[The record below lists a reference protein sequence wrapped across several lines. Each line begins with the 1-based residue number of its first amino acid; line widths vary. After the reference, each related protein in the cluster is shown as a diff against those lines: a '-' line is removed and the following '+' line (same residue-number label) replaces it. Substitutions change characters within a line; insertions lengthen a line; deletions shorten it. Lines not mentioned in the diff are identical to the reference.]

1 MNTKIRSALCGLAIA
16 MSCVIVGRFLWA
28 GDDSKGVKVPVS
40 GHVLILENGR
50 TLEGDIEREGSQ
62 YRVRRAIGETW
73 VSGDKVI
80 HLCDSLEDAYVYLR
94 KQANLRDPDERM
106 RLARWC
112 QQHDLQDQALSE
124 VTAAVELRPR
134 NVEYRRLLE
143 SLQRTSAEKTEER
156 EPKAEN
162 RSTKG
167 NPLLDPRSSILD
179 PSRPIDLTAGSV
191 NQFITKV
198 QPILMNTCAGC
209 HGAAHAGP
217 FQLQRVLD
225 GGAVSRRT
233 TQYNLA
239 HVLAQINPETISAS
253 PLLTRAVSIHGESPQ
268 PPIKNREAAAYRRL
282 EDWVKQTLENNPQ
295 LRERHGEDRGSKI
308 EEGGSAEGNGR
319 TERPTSV
326 FEAPSS
332 PNSVTV
338 PPLSPS
344 APKQPTEFAGAPPA
358 SAKPTMPADPFD
370 PIIFNRQAH
379 PDKP

>member
-1 MNTKIRSALCGLAIA
+1 VM
-16 MSCVIVGRFLWA
+16 
-28 GDDSKGVKVPVS
+28 
-40 GHVLILENGR
+40 
-50 TLEGDIEREGSQ
+50 
-62 YRVRRAIGETW
+62 
-73 VSGDKVI
+73 

-112 QQHDLQDQALSE
+112 QQHDLQDQAIAE

-143 SLQRTSAEKTEER
+143 SLQRTSAEKNEEPGSKTESR
-156 EPKAEN
+156 E
-162 RSTKG
+162 STKG
-167 NPLLDPRSSILD
+167 NFARDSRSSVVDPRSSL
-179 PSRPIDLTAGSV
+179 PVDLTAGSV

-198 QPILMNTCAGC
+198 QPILMNTCATC

-239 HVLAQINPETISAS
+239 RVLAQISPDAIFSS

-308 EEGGSAEGNGR
+308 EDGSPEGNGR

-338 PPLSPS
+338 SPLSPS
-344 APKQPTEFAGAPPA
+344 VPKQPTEFAGAPPA
-358 SAKPTMPADPFD
+358 SAKPTAPADPFD

>member
-1 MNTKIRSALCGLAIA
+1 MAAGMPVLGAADSAA
-16 MSCVIVGRFLWA
+16 
-28 GDDSKGVKVPVS
+28 PPTS

-50 TLEGDIEREGSQ
+50 TLEGDIEREGTQ

-112 QQHDLQDQALSE
+112 QQHDLHDQAIAE

-143 SLQRTSAEKTEER
+143 SLQRTSAEKNEER
-156 EPKAEN
+156 GPKTEN
-162 RSTKG
+162 RGSTKG

-209 HGAAHAGP
+209 HGAAHTGP

-239 HVLAQINPETISAS
+239 HVLAQISPDAISSS

-295 LRERHGEDRGSKI
+295 LRERHGEDRGSKM
-308 EEGGSAEGNGR
+308 EDGASAEGNGR
-319 TERPTSV
+319 TEHPISA
-326 FEAPSS
+326 FDAPSS
-332 PNSVTV
+332 SNSVTV

-344 APKQPTEFAGAPPA
+344 VSKQPTEFAGVPPG
-358 SAKPTMPADPFD
+358 SPKPTMPADPFD

-379 PDKP
+379 PEKP

>member
-1 MNTKIRSALCGLAIA
+1 
-16 MSCVIVGRFLWA
+16 
-28 GDDSKGVKVPVS
+28 
-40 GHVLILENGR
+40 VLILENGR

-62 YRVRRAIGETW
+62 YRVHRAIGETW
-73 VSGDKVI
+73 VSGNKVM
-80 HLCDSLEDAYVYLR
+80 HLCDSLEDAYVYLQ

-112 QQHDLQDQALSE
+112 QQHDLQDQAIAE

-143 SLQRTSAEKTEER
+143 SLQRTSAEKNEER
-156 EPKAEN
+156 EPKTEN

-179 PSRPIDLTAGSV
+179 TSRPIDLTAGSV

-198 QPILMNTCAGC
+198 QPILMNTCATC

-225 GGAVSRRT
+225 GGVVSRRT

-239 HVLAQINPETISAS
+239 RVLAQISPDAISSS

-308 EEGGSAEGNGR
+308 EDGSSAEGNGR
-319 TERPTSV
+319 TERPTSA
-326 FEAPSS
+326 FDAPSS
-332 PNSVTV
+332 PNSLTV

-344 APKQPTEFAGAPPA
+344 IPKQPTEFAGAPPA
-358 SAKPTMPADPFD
+358 SAKPTTPADPFD

-379 PDKP
+379 PEKP

>member
-1 MNTKIRSALCGLAIA
+1 MKTKIRFGLVGLTLMAAGMPVLGAADSAAPPI
-16 MSCVIVGRFLWA
+16 
-28 GDDSKGVKVPVS
+28 S

-143 SLQRTSAEKTEER
+143 SLQRTSAEKNEER
-156 EPKAEN
+156 GPKTEN
-162 RSTKG
+162 RGSTKG

-179 PSRPIDLTAGSV
+179 TSRPIDLTAGSV

-209 HGAAHAGP
+209 HGAAHTGP

-233 TQYNLA
+233 TQYKLA
-239 HVLAQINPETISAS
+239 HVLAQISPDAISAS

-308 EEGGSAEGNGR
+308 EEGGS
-319 TERPTSV
+319 
-326 FEAPSS
+326 
-332 PNSVTV
+332 
-338 PPLSPS
+338 
-344 APKQPTEFAGAPPA
+344 
-358 SAKPTMPADPFD
+358 
-370 PIIFNRQAH
+370 
-379 PDKP
+379 